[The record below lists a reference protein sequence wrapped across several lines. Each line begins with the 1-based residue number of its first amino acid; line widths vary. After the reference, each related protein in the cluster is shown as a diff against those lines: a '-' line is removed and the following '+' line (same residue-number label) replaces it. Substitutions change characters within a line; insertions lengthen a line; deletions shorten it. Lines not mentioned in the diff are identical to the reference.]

1 MFSKEQKKEAYNKL
15 PLEIKDLLVS
25 PQTIDL
31 VSEALENAGIT
42 GRSSYEA
49 DSEILFSLYGLQ
61 TLDKAIE
68 NIAQISGKEINKL
81 DNLKQSIQKNILD
94 KYSVDI
100 NILIK
105 SNEDITHRKT
115 SVPEIAPEKHPMIEE
130 GEKAHDVVP
139 QPAPV
144 VQVEK
149 VEMRKQEAENTHQEV
164 EVPNE
169 ESEIKVKPNLEFK
182 NSGYPAGQDPYREP
196 I

>member
-115 SVPEIAPEKHPMIEE
+115 SVPEIAPEIHPMIEE